1 MKTIIK
7 TRREQQ
13 IDLIHQIVAL
23 FPKDWNPQDEEDE
36 ESQEMMMMLKIGAEL
51 ARARK
56 IQDNFRETIN
66 NNITNLDLSFKKKYH

>member
-1 MKTIIK
+1 MK

-23 FPKDWNPQDEEDE
+23 FHKDWNPQAEENEDTE
-36 ESQEMMMMLKIGAEL
+36 EMMMLKIGAEL
-51 ARARK
+51 ARARE

-66 NNITNLDLSFKKKYH
+66 NLDMDLPF

>member
-1 MKTIIK
+1 MK

-36 ESQEMMMMLKIGAEL
+36 ESQEMMMMMLKIGAEL
-51 ARARK
+51 ARARE
-56 IQDNFRETIN
+56 IQDNFRETL
-66 NNITNLDLSFKKKYH
+66 NNIGSEGHFPVPPSTK